1 MQRLNQLDNELEA
14 ILAVE
19 GDVAS
24 DELQQLLQQR
34 ESLLQ
39 QLMAEPERLNK
50 DEWQAAVERTTCL
63 LARIR
68 HHRDMSAINYND
80 YSTGNARCR
89 FIINFGKVIK
99 WQ

>member
-50 DEWQAAVERTTCL
+50 NEWQAAVERTTCL

-68 HHRDMSAINYND
+68 HHRDMSASQLQRLQHGQRSMQVYNKF
-80 YSTGNARCR
+80 R
-89 FIINFGKVIK
+89 
-99 WQ
+99 

>member
-50 DEWQAAVERTTCL
+50 EEWQAAVERTTCL

-68 HHRDMSAINYND
+68 HHRDMSASQLQRLQHGQRSMQVYNKF
-80 YSTGNARCR
+80 R
-89 FIINFGKVIK
+89 
-99 WQ
+99 

>member
-68 HHRDMSAINYND
+68 HHRDLSASQLQRLQHGQRSMQIYNKF
-80 YSTGNARCR
+80 R
-89 FIINFGKVIK
+89 
-99 WQ
+99 

>member
-19 GDVAS
+19 GDVAA

-50 DEWQAAVERTTCL
+50 DEWQAAVERTTSL

-68 HHRDMSAINYND
+68 HHRDMSASQLQRLQHGQRSMQVYNKF
-80 YSTGNARCR
+80 R
-89 FIINFGKVIK
+89 
-99 WQ
+99 

>member
-68 HHRDMSAINYND
+68 HHRDMSASQLQRLQHGQRSMQVYNKF
-80 YSTGNARCR
+80 R
-89 FIINFGKVIK
+89 
-99 WQ
+99 

>member
-34 ESLLQ
+34 ESLLR

-68 HHRDMSAINYND
+68 HHRDMSASQLQRLQHGQRSMQVYNKF
-80 YSTGNARCR
+80 R
-89 FIINFGKVIK
+89 
-99 WQ
+99 